1 VKTVTL
7 VGSLLSCVFSLEG
20 QVTARVSQLPHGS
33 NRITIRND
41 GTIPLVAYAIAANVR
56 GRGRLPVIV
65 YSDLTVAP
73 LLQDHETS
81 ETLSIA
87 CGDSGQLLAT
97 NARDF
102 CELDNLRIGGV
113 LANGLRIGDPLLVT
127 RMLYRRHSTLL
138 ALDTTLKTLSEATRL
153 DISIDQVIRE
163 FTRMA
168 DSLKYRY
175 LFPEQE
181 SAREIYQD
189 IAERLINLA
198 KIPSGSP
205 FSAFVTEQSWI
216 LKQERSAVYKSQ
228 PIMPAQRWPRS
239 IISNS
244 QPAIE

>member
-1 VKTVTL
+1 VKTITL

-20 QVTARVSQLPHGS
+20 QVTARVSKLPNGS

-41 GTIPLVAYAIAANVR
+41 GAIPLVAYAVAANVR
-56 GRGRLPVIV
+56 GRDHLPVIV

-73 LLQDHETS
+73 LLQDHEIS
-81 ETLSIA
+81 ETLSIW

-97 NARDF
+97 NARDL
-102 CELDNLRIGGV
+102 CELDNPRIGGV
-113 LANGLRIGDPLLVT
+113 LANGLTIGDPLLVT

-138 ALDTTLKTLSEATRL
+138 ALDTTLNTLSEATRL
-153 DISIDQVIRE
+153 DVSIDQIIRE

-168 DSLKYRY
+168 DSLRHQY

-189 IAERLINLA
+189 IAGKLINLA

-205 FSAFVTEQSWI
+205 FSAFVAEQSGI
-216 LKQERSAVYKSQ
+216 LKQERSALYKSQ
-228 PIMPAQRWPRS
+228 PILPTQRWPRS
-239 IISNS
+239 IISS
-244 QPAIE
+244 SLPHIE